1 MSINRDIQ
9 DRLRPREAMRIV
21 LVLTLVVGGL
31 ARAAASS
38 GVNEITW
45 LTGCWESQSGDRIV
59 EEQWTAP
66 RGGSMLG
73 VGRTVKGTA
82 LVEYEFVAIRER
94 DNRLVYIAHPSGQPS
109 AEFISTSISADSVV
123 FENPQHDFPQ
133 RIGYQRTRDG
143 LDAWID
149 GRHDGRSQR
158 VEFHYRRGAC
168 EPK

>member
-1 MSINRDIQ
+1 
-9 DRLRPREAMRIV
+9 MRITV
-21 LVLTLVVGGL
+21 LVLMLVAGGL
-31 ARAAASS
+31 ARGEAAA
-38 GVNEITW
+38 GVNEITC

-66 RGGSMLG
+66 RAGSMLG
-73 VGRTVKGTA
+73 VGRTVKGNA

-109 AEFISTSISADSVV
+109 AEFTSSSISADSVV

-149 GRHDGRSQR
+149 GTHDGRTQR
-158 VEFHYRRGAC
+158 VEFHYRRGVC

>member
-1 MSINRDIQ
+1 MTSNKSKRS
-9 DRLRPREAMRIV
+9 LEPAMLIAVIAAV
-21 LVLTLVVGGL
+21 LVAESS
-31 ARAAASS
+31 ARAHAS
-38 GVNEITW
+38 GAIEQLAW

-66 RGGSMLG
+66 RAGSMLG

-109 AEFISTSISADSVV
+109 AEFTSSSISADSVV

-133 RIGYQRTRDG
+133 RIGYQRKSDG

-149 GRHDGRSQR
+149 GTHDGKTQR
-158 VEFHYRRGAC
+158 VEFHYRRG
-168 EPK
+168 

>member
-1 MSINRDIQ
+1 
-9 DRLRPREAMRIV
+9 MRIAV
-21 LVLTLVVGGL
+21 LVCTLVVGGL
-31 ARAAASS
+31 ARAEAEAPS

-59 EEQWTAP
+59 EEQWTVP
-66 RGGSMLG
+66 RAGSMLG
-73 VGRTVKGTA
+73 VGRTVKGNA

-109 AEFISTSISADSVV
+109 AEFTSTSISSDSVV

-149 GRHDGRSQR
+149 GRHDGRTQR
-158 VEFHYRRGAC
+158 VDFHYRRSGC
-168 EPK
+168 QPK